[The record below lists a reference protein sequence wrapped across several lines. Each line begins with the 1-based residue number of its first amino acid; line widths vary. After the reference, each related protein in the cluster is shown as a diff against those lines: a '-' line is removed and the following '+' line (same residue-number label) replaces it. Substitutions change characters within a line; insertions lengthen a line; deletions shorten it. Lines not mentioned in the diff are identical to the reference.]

1 MNWRVPLSD
10 LDFDSAER
18 EAALNVIES
27 KWLTM
32 GGVTQKFEAAFA
44 HMVGAR
50 HAIAVSNAT
59 AGLHLAVRAIGGG
72 PGDEIILPSL
82 TFVATAN
89 AVLYQGAQPVFCD
102 IVGERN
108 FSISPPAIEAS
119 ITPKTKGILVM
130 HYGGYL
136 CDMPSILDIAAR
148 HNLAVIEDAAHAPG
162 TSLEGRGAGVWGD
175 IGVFS
180 FFSNKNLAIG
190 EGGMITTRDDDL
202 AEKLRLMR
210 SHGMTSLS
218 WDRHKGHAH
227 SYDVVDLGY
236 NYRIDEI
243 RSAIGLVQLGKL
255 ERNNERRR
263 KLTELYRAHLI
274 KLEGISIPYMDHP
287 GVSSAHLFPIIL
299 DHSIDRAVFMD
310 SMKASGIQTSIHYPP
325 IHTFTYYL
333 KIFGEIELPNTE
345 EVGRREVTLPL
356 YPTMTEDQLAL
367 VVDAVQDSLSKA
379 AI

>member
-18 EAALNVIES
+18 EAAINVIES

-44 HMVGAR
+44 KMVGAR
-50 HAIAVSNAT
+50 HAIAVSSAT

-82 TFVATAN
+82 TFVATSN
-89 AVLYQGAQPVFCD
+89 AVIYQGAQPVFCD
-102 IVGERN
+102 IVAEQD
-108 FSISPPAIEAS
+108 FSISPGAIEAS
-119 ITPKTKGILVM
+119 ITARTKGILVM

-136 CDMPSILDIAAR
+136 CDMFSILEIAAR
-148 HNLAVIEDAAHAPG
+148 HDLAVIEDAAHAPG
-162 TSLEGRGAGVWGD
+162 TSIEGKFAGVWGD

-190 EGGMITTRDDDL
+190 EGGMITTQDDDL

-243 RSAIGLVQLGKL
+243 RSAIGLVQLAKL
-255 ERNNERRR
+255 EANNQRRR
-263 KLTELYRAHLI
+263 EIVALYQAQLGEI
-274 KLEGISIPYMDHP
+274 DGLSIPYRDHP
-287 GVSSAHLFPIIL
+287 GISAAHLFPIIL
-299 DHSIDRAVFMD
+299 DNSMDRAVFID
-310 SMKASGIQTSIHYPP
+310 SMKEKGVQTSIHYPP
-325 IHTFTYYL
+325 IHTFSYYRQT
-333 KIFGEIELPNTE
+333 FGDLELPLTE
-345 EVGRREVTLPL
+345 AIGAREVTLPL
-356 YPTMTEDQLAL
+356 FPTMSDEQVGWVVQAVIDAL
-367 VVDAVQDSLSKA
+367 ES
-379 AI
+379 IRR

>member
-10 LDFDSAER
+10 LDFDSAEC

-32 GGVTQKFEAAFA
+32 GGVTQQFEAAFA
-44 HMVGAR
+44 QMVGAR

-72 PGDEIILPSL
+72 PGDEILLPSL
-82 TFVATAN
+82 TFVATSN

-102 IVGERN
+102 IVGERD
-108 FSISPPAIEAS
+108 FSISPGAIEAS

-136 CDMPSILDIAAR
+136 CDMPAILEIAAR
-148 HNLAVIEDAAHAPG
+148 HDLAVIEDAAHAPG
-162 TSLEGRGAGVWGD
+162 TSLEGKFAGVWGD
-175 IGVFS
+175 VGVFS

-190 EGGMITTRDDDL
+190 EGGMITTQDDGL

-218 WDRHKGHAH
+218 WDRHKGHSF
-227 SYDVVDLGY
+227 SYDVVELGY

-243 RSAIGLVQLGKL
+243 RSAIGLAQLAKLEANNQRRREIVALYQSQLGEIDGL
-255 ERNNERRR
+255 S
-263 KLTELYRAHLI
+263 LPYR
-274 KLEGISIPYMDHP
+274 DHP
-287 GVSSAHLFPIIL
+287 GTSAAHLFPILL
-299 DHSIDRAVFMD
+299 DNSVDRAVFMD
-310 SMKASGIQTSIHYPP
+310 SMKENRIQTSIHYPP
-325 IHTFTYYL
+325 IHTFSYYRQT
-333 KIFGEIELPNTE
+333 FGECELPTTE
-345 EVGRREVTLPL
+345 KIGRREVTLPL
-356 YPTMTEDQLAL
+356 YPTMTDEQVGW
-367 VVDAVQDSLSKA
+367 VVQAVIETLESIRS
-379 AI
+379 